1 MECRRCGSRLDRA
14 GDFCL
19 VCRNPNVD
27 TVVCE
32 VGRERASVTGL
43 FEGERV
49 GTWTVTTVRE
59 KGENEQRERR
69 NFAGRIADE
78 IHRKRPEEVYAT
90 GERVVLKT
98 LRAQLHYDLRRVVN
112 PGEDVV
118 ERVLERS
125 EESPLEVVE
134 TPPREKLG
142 GSHSTLVGGRPGKAV
157 IAIAADHPHVKK
169 VIPGPIESGGRGSRT
184 GVRAK
189 ATRAGTNGN
198 VRLLVRDGSSVQ
210 EVRVVTTAADRTQ
223 GERVRE
229 DLNRA
234 LAEEGFRE

>member
-19 VCRNPNVD
+19 VCRHPNVD

-32 VGRERASVTGL
+32 LGRERASVTGL

-59 KGENEQRERR
+59 EGEDEKRERR
-69 NFAGRIADE
+69 NFAGRVADE

-90 GERVVLKT
+90 GERDVLGT
-98 LRAQLHYDLRRVVN
+98 LRGQLHYDLRRVAN
-112 PGEDVV
+112 PGENPV
-118 ERVLERS
+118 ETVLARS
-125 EESPLEVVE
+125 EESPLAVVE

-142 GSHSTLVGGRPGKAV
+142 GSHSTLVGGRAGREIV
-157 IAIAADHPHVKK
+157 AIATDHPHVKK

-189 ATRAGTNGN
+189 ATRADGRGN

-210 EVRVVTTAADRTQ
+210 EVRVVTTAADRAQ

-234 LAEEGFRE
+234 LAEEGVRD

>member
-1 MECRRCGSRLDRA
+1 MECRRCGSSLDRA

-19 VCRNPNVD
+19 VCRNANAD

-32 VGRERASVTGL
+32 FGRERATVTNL
-43 FEGERV
+43 FDGERV
-49 GTWTVTTVRE
+49 GTWTVTTVPE
-59 KGENEQRERR
+59 DGEDRKRERR

-78 IHRKRPEEVYAT
+78 IRRKRPEEVYAT
-90 GERVVLKT
+90 GDREVLKT
-98 LRAQLHYDLRRVVN
+98 LRAQLHYDLRRIVN
-112 PGEDVV
+112 PGENPV
-118 ERVLERS
+118 ETVLERAGEPS
-125 EESPLEVVE
+125 LAVVE

-142 GSHSTLVGGRPGKAV
+142 GAHSTLVGGRTGRDV
-157 IAIAADHPHVKK
+157 IGLAADHPHVKK
-169 VIPGPIESGGRGSRT
+169 VIPGPIDAGGRGSRT

-189 ATRAGTNGN
+189 ATRADANGN

-210 EVRVVTTAADRTQ
+210 EIRVVTTAADRAQ

-234 LAEEGFRE
+234 LTEENLRE

>member
-1 MECRRCGSRLDRA
+1 MECRRCRSRLDRA

-19 VCRNPNVD
+19 VCRTANAD

-32 VGRERASVTGL
+32 LGRERASATSL
-43 FEGERV
+43 LDGERV

-59 KGENEQRERR
+59 EGEDRQRERR

-78 IHRKRPEEVYAT
+78 IHRKRPEDVYAT
-90 GERVVLKT
+90 GDREVLDI

-112 PGEDVV
+112 PGANPV
-118 ERVLERS
+118 ETVLDRAG
-125 EESPLEVVE
+125 ESPLAIVE

-142 GSHSTLVGGRPGKAV
+142 GSHSTLVGGRTGREV
-157 IAIAADHPHVKK
+157 VGIAADHPHVKK
-169 VIPGPIESGGRGSRT
+169 VIPGPIESGGASSRT

-189 ATRAGTNGN
+189 ATRADANGN

-210 EVRVVTTAADRTQ
+210 EVRVVTTAADRAQ
-223 GERVRE
+223 GERVRA

-234 LAEEGFRE
+234 LAEEELRE